1 MDDFIVPS
9 SCVANRKSIA
19 CPVTPLN
26 VILQE
31 DSEVLS
37 HLIEAL
43 EFGAP
48 PHGGIA
54 LGKWSVALQMQVFSD
69 FFFLCVCILNPGI
82 RLMVVRKS
90 RGASISAAALWKE
103 TEVWSLSAESW
114 GVPPQSHGGI

>member
-19 CPVTPLN
+19 YPFN

-54 LGKWSVALQMQVFSD
+54 LGK
-69 FFFLCVCILNPGI
+69 
-82 RLMVVRKS
+82 
-90 RGASISAAALWKE
+90 
-103 TEVWSLSAESW
+103 
-114 GVPPQSHGGI
+114 